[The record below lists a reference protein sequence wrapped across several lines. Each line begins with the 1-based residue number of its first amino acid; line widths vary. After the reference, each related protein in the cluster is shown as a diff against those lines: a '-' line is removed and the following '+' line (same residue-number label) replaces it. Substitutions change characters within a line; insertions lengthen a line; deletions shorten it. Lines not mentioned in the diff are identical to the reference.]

1 MVGDEC
7 TFIPRSR
14 IGLADEAGCDAHTL
28 PDAAGGESGTAKP
41 DGRNSQGSFPTL
53 STSSVTSNDEHLVLR
68 RCGYAKR

>member
-28 PDAAGGESGTAKP
+28 PDAAGGESGSW
-41 DGRNSQGSFPTL
+41 DR
-53 STSSVTSNDEHLVLR
+53 
-68 RCGYAKR
+68 